1 MFNVLSRRLQ
11 HCNKVAVNINNAAP
25 TQLQQIKTQLAEEM
39 GKPVGLHTMG
49 IPAAVSTLGV
59 IVSFAI
65 PQLWLGYGILTALDQ
80 PAERVFVWVVLVA
93 LLFAGLNGVTMFMI
107 GKGSMRAVR
116 LHFTLTV
123 ISLLLTAAYLLA
135 ALSESTSP
143 GVSLTAALVC
153 RSAAASAGDT
163 PGKVEGIYSRS
174 PSLIF
179 GKNSPPTWLSG
190 QITVKINKAAT
201 NRVAFGQWRTLISS
215 G

>member
-11 HCNKVAVNINNAAP
+11 HCNKVAVNIVAVNINNAAP

-143 GVSLTAALVC
+143 GVSLTAALV
-153 RSAAASAGDT
+153 SI
-163 PGKVEGIYSRS
+163 VM
-174 PSLIF
+174 LL
-179 GKNSPPTWLSG
+179 LSG
-190 QITVKINKAAT
+190 SCIFSTAFYKMLLFT
-201 NRVAFGQWRTLISS
+201 LHNRAWRKLISQAR
-215 G
+215 